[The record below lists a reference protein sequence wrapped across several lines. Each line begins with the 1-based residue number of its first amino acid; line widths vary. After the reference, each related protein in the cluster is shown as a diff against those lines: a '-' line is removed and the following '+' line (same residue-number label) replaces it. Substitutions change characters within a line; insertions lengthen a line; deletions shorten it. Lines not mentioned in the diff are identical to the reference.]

1 MCFRRFCAFH
11 QTHALSAVTSAVKIL
26 SGLVLLAGLVF
37 SLPGRGFFPLASQR
51 LHAQE
56 NSRVQPAD
64 GTIPPTAP
72 SRFLPILLSQRPVE
86 CPPPNGCALPDV
98 DALNGL
104 AVHPTTGI
112 LYVTSRDNDR
122 LLALQPTTLAV
133 LASAP
138 TGDQPW
144 GVAVDE
150 RNGHVYVSNFGSG
163 DVWIYDATT
172 LALRA
177 VVPVGEEP
185 TLVATLPERN
195 TALVLLHRNSRVAV
209 IEEMA
214 KTLDLPSGGSGPA
227 GIAVDRLRSQAYVS
241 HRDSGHF
248 ATVRFTGSSWQT
260 RSNLLLDDGR
270 RLFAVA
276 YDPVIQRLYAHYQAA
291 TGQWFVD
298 TWKPEPW
305 PAQWGHEATVAVP
318 SSGNV
323 GSPQIGGAGL
333 AVNPATGLL
342 YTANTAD
349 RSVSVVASGGAAL
362 VDTLATGEDPFAVAA
377 DGTANRVYIGLREP
391 GRLIILQ

>member
-11 QTHALSAVTSAVKIL
+11 QTHALSAVTSAAKIL
-26 SGLVLLAGLVF
+26 SGFVLLAGLAF
-37 SLPGRGFFPLASQR
+37 SLPGSGFSPLASQR

-56 NSRVQPAD
+56 TSGVQPAD

-112 LYVTSRDNDR
+112 LYV
-122 LLALQPTTLAV
+122 TLAV

-318 SSGNV
+318 SSGSV

-349 RSVSVVASGGAAL
+349 RSVSVVASGGATL

-391 GRLIILQ
+391 GRLIVLQ